1 MTDTTRL
8 VRFTN
13 AGLAELVQAKNQG
26 LKGAITHIA
35 AGTSR
40 YTPTGAETTL
50 KTERQRVAIA
60 DYEDLGSQ
68 QIRIAGLFGGAL
80 EYEVGEF
87 GFFLESGTLLA
98 VYSVAGQL
106 LSYKAATAKLLQ
118 KFTLD
123 ISALPT
129 NSVTV
134 TVGTENLNI
143 LMTEELATVA
153 TANIDN
159 MARHVGLLLRV
170 MELEGRA

>member
-1 MTDTTRL
+1 MTDLTRL
-8 VRFTN
+8 VRFTA

-40 YTPTGAETTL
+40 YTPTGLETAL
-50 KTERQRVAIA
+50 KTERQRVTIA
-60 DYEDLGSQ
+60 EYEDLGSAE
-68 QIRIAGLFGGAL
+68 IRIAGLFGGAQ

-106 LSYKAATAKLLQ
+106 LTYKAATATLVQ
-118 KFTLD
+118 RFTLD
-123 ISALPT
+123 ISALPS

-134 TVGTENLNI
+134 NVGSENLNI
-143 LMTEELATVA
+143 MLTEELATVA

-159 MARHVGLLLRV
+159 MARHVGLLFRV
-170 MELEGRA
+170 MELEASA